1 MALTPEEVINKR
13 FQPTKFKE
21 GYNPEEVDDFL
32 DEIVI
37 ELRRLNAE
45 NASLKRQLEE
55 AEAKSASAPA
65 PQVSPAAAAKAEP
78 AEEVSPAPAA
88 ASTSAAASPAAA
100 ASAASSSP
108 SSPLAGSDQPMSPSS
123 ATGLLAMAQKVH
135 DDYVFEGKKERE
147 RLITEGKEE
156 AEKLVSAAQEKSDS
170 LLGDLEKNKSELEVS
185 VAKLRSFEKQYR
197 SSLREYLSKQ
207 LVTLDETPTL
217 EPKAEPAQAGSAAPA
232 PNQQKSAGF
241 GQRKVFGS

>member
-55 AEAKSASAPA
+55 AEAKISLAPA
-65 PQVSPAAAAKAEP
+65 QQQGGALAEAEIVVDSQPAAAT
-78 AEEVSPAPAA
+78 PAPAA
-88 ASTSAAASPAAA
+88 APTAAEPT
-100 ASAASSSP
+100 
-108 SSPLAGSDQPMSPSS
+108 LSPSS

-135 DDYVFEGKKERE
+135 DDYVFEGKRERE
-147 RLITEGKEE
+147 RLITEGRDE
-156 AEKLVSAAQEKSDS
+156 AAKLVSEAEQKSNQV
-170 LLGDLEKNKSELEVS
+170 LGDLEKTKSDLEVS
-185 VAKLRSFEKQYR
+185 VAKLRSFENQYR
-197 SSLREYLSKQ
+197 TSLRDYLNKQ
-207 LVTLDETPTL
+207 LTTLEETPAL
-217 EPKAEPAQAGSAAPA
+217 EPKAEGAPA
-232 PNQQKSAGF
+232 AAAAQSQGFGAF
-241 GQRKVFGS
+241 GQRNGVFSNNS

>member
-55 AEAKSASAPA
+55 AEAKISLAPA
-65 PQVSPAAAAKAEP
+65 QQQGGALAEAEIVIDSQPAAAAT
-78 AEEVSPAPAA
+78 PAPAA
-88 ASTSAAASPAAA
+88 AAAPAAA
-100 ASAASSSP
+100 EP
-108 SSPLAGSDQPMSPSS
+108 TLSPSS

-135 DDYVFEGKKERE
+135 DDYVLEGKRERE
-147 RLITEGKEE
+147 RLITEGREE
-156 AEKLVSAAQEKSDS
+156 AAQLVSEAQEQSNRV
-170 LLGDLEKNKSELEVS
+170 LGDLEKTKSDLEVS
-185 VAKLRSFEKQYR
+185 VAKLRSFENQYR
-197 SSLREYLSKQ
+197 TSLRDYLNKQ
-207 LVTLDETPTL
+207 LTTLEETPAL
-217 EPKAEPAQAGSAAPA
+217 EPKAEGAPA
-232 PNQQKSAGF
+232 AAASQSQGFGAF
-241 GQRKVFGS
+241 GQRNGVFSNHS

>member
-55 AEAKSASAPA
+55 AEAKIALAPSRPAPA
-65 PQVSPAAAAKAEP
+65 APAAPAAAAAPAPAPEPVAPAAPAAPAPVAEP
-78 AEEVSPAPAA
+78 AV
-88 ASTSAAASPAAA
+88 
-100 ASAASSSP
+100 
-108 SSPLAGSDQPMSPSS
+108 AGSSSS

-135 DDYVFEGKKERE
+135 DDYVFEGKRERE
-147 RLITEGKEE
+147 RLITEGREE
-156 AEKLVSAAQEKSDS
+156 AANLLSAAQEQSS
-170 LLGDLEKNKSELEVS
+170 RVLGDLEKTKSELEVS
-185 VAKLRSFEKQYR
+185 VAKLRTFESQYR
-197 SSLREYLSKQ
+197 TSLRDYLTSQ
-207 LVTLDETPTL
+207 LTTLDETPAF
-217 EPKAEPAQAGSAAPA
+217 EPKAEAQAAAPA
-232 PNQQKSAGF
+232 GNPGPSGRTAPRG
-241 GQRKVFGS
+241 GVFSN

>member
-55 AEAKSASAPA
+55 AEAKISLAPA
-65 PQVSPAAAAKAEP
+65 QQQGGALAEAEIVVDPQPAAAT
-78 AEEVSPAPAA
+78 PAPAA
-88 ASTSAAASPAAA
+88 APAAA
-100 ASAASSSP
+100 EP
-108 SSPLAGSDQPMSPSS
+108 TLSPSS

-135 DDYVFEGKKERE
+135 DDYVFEGKRERE
-147 RLITEGKEE
+147 RLITEGRDE
-156 AEKLVSAAQEKSDS
+156 AAKLVSEAEQKSNQV
-170 LLGDLEKNKSELEVS
+170 LGDLEKTKSDLEVS
-185 VAKLRSFEKQYR
+185 VAKLRSFENQYR
-197 SSLREYLSKQ
+197 TSLRDYLNKQ
-207 LVTLDETPTL
+207 LTTLEETPAL
-217 EPKAEPAQAGSAAPA
+217 EPKAEGAPA
-232 PNQQKSAGF
+232 AAAAQSQGFGAF
-241 GQRKVFGS
+241 GQRNGVFSNNS

>member
-55 AEAKSASAPA
+55 AEAKVSLAPTQQVSAPLA
-65 PQVSPAAAAKAEP
+65 AEP
-78 AEEVSPAPAA
+78 EPVVETKATPAPAA
-88 ASTSAAASPAAA
+88 ALAEPATASPAEH
-100 ASAASSSP
+100 SA
-108 SSPLAGSDQPMSPSS
+108 SPSS

-135 DDYVFEGKKERE
+135 DDYVFEGKRE
-147 RLITEGKEE
+147 RDRLINEGREE
-156 AEKLVSAAQEKSDS
+156 ATQLVTAAQDKSN
-170 LLGDLEKNKSELEVS
+170 LVLGNLEKAKGELEVS
-185 VAKLRSFEKQYR
+185 VAKLRSFENQYR
-197 SSLREYLSKQ
+197 TTLRDYLSKQ
-207 LVTLDETPTL
+207 LANLEETPAL
-217 EPKAEPAQAGSAAPA
+217 EPKSEASVAAQPTPSQGGGNNNLGQRGVFSN
-232 PNQQKSAGF
+232 NQQ
-241 GQRKVFGS
+241 

>member
-55 AEAKSASAPA
+55 AEAKIALAPSATSTPAAPA
-65 PQVSPAAAAKAEP
+65 PVAEPAAAT
-78 AEEVSPAPAA
+78 AA
-88 ASTSAAASPAAA
+88 
-100 ASAASSSP
+100 
-108 SSPLAGSDQPMSPSS
+108 PSS

-135 DDYVFEGKKERE
+135 DDYVYEGKLERE
-147 RLITEGKEE
+147 RLITEGREE
-156 AEKLVSAAQEKSDS
+156 AATLVSAAQEESS
-170 LLGDLEKNKSELEVS
+170 RVLGDLEQTKSELEVS
-185 VAKLRSFEKQYR
+185 VAKLRTFESQYR
-197 SSLREYLSKQ
+197 TSLRDYLTSQ
-207 LVTLDETPTL
+207 LTTLDEAPAL
-217 EPKAEPAQAGSAAPA
+217 EPKAEAGGAASASTGGSNQRPANSNG
-232 PNQQKSAGF
+232 GVF
-241 GQRKVFGS
+241 RK

>member
-55 AEAKSASAPA
+55 AEAKVSLAPA
-65 PQVSPAAAAKAEP
+65 QQANAPLATEAETVAEPKALVTPVAEP
-78 AEEVSPAPAA
+78 A
-88 ASTSAAASPAAA
+88 TT
-100 ASAASSSP
+100 ASAAQAGVSP
-108 SSPLAGSDQPMSPSS
+108 TS

-135 DDYVFEGKKERE
+135 DDYVLEGKRERE
-147 RLITEGKEE
+147 RLINEGREE
-156 AEKLVSAAQEKSDS
+156 GTQLVTAAQEKSN
-170 LLGDLEKNKSELEVS
+170 LVLGNLEKVKGDLEVS
-185 VAKLRSFEKQYR
+185 VAKLRSFENQYR
-197 SSLREYLSKQ
+197 TTLRDYLNKQ
-207 LVTLDETPTL
+207 LATLEETPAF
-217 EPKAEPAQAGSAAPA
+217 EPKSDASVAPQAGSHQAGGSTTFSQRGVFSN
-232 PNQQKSAGF
+232 NQQ
-241 GQRKVFGS
+241 

>member
-55 AEAKSASAPA
+55 AEAKISLAPA
-65 PQVSPAAAAKAEP
+65 QQQGGALAEAEIVVDSQPAAAT
-78 AEEVSPAPAA
+78 PAPAA
-88 ASTSAAASPAAA
+88 APAAA
-100 ASAASSSP
+100 EP
-108 SSPLAGSDQPMSPSS
+108 TLSPSS

-135 DDYVFEGKKERE
+135 DDYVFEGKRERE
-147 RLITEGKEE
+147 RLITEGRDE
-156 AEKLVSAAQEKSDS
+156 AAKLVSEAEQKSNQV
-170 LLGDLEKNKSELEVS
+170 LGDLEKTKSDLEVS
-185 VAKLRSFEKQYR
+185 VAKLRSFENQYR
-197 SSLREYLSKQ
+197 TSLRDYLNKQ
-207 LVTLDETPTL
+207 LTTLEETPAL
-217 EPKAEPAQAGSAAPA
+217 EPKAEGAPA
-232 PNQQKSAGF
+232 AAAAQSQGFGTF
-241 GQRKVFGS
+241 GQRNGVFSNNS

>member
-55 AEAKSASAPA
+55 AEAKISLAPA
-65 PQVSPAAAAKAEP
+65 QQQGGALAEAEIVVDSQPAAATP
-78 AEEVSPAPAA
+78 APAVAPAA
-88 ASTSAAASPAAA
+88 AEPT
-100 ASAASSSP
+100 
-108 SSPLAGSDQPMSPSS
+108 LSPSS

-135 DDYVFEGKKERE
+135 DDYVFEGKRERE
-147 RLITEGKEE
+147 RLITEGRDE
-156 AEKLVSAAQEKSDS
+156 AAKLVSEAEQKSTQV
-170 LLGDLEKNKSELEVS
+170 LGDLEKTKSDLEVS
-185 VAKLRSFEKQYR
+185 VAKLRSFENQYR
-197 SSLREYLSKQ
+197 TSLRDYLNKQ
-207 LVTLDETPTL
+207 LTTLEETPAL
-217 EPKAEPAQAGSAAPA
+217 EPKAEGAPA
-232 PNQQKSAGF
+232 AAAAQSQGFGAF
-241 GQRKVFGS
+241 GQRNGVFSNNS

>member
-55 AEAKSASAPA
+55 AEAKISLAPA
-65 PQVSPAAAAKAEP
+65 QHQGGALAEAEIVVDSQPAP
-78 AEEVSPAPAA
+78 AVAPAPAA
-88 ASTSAAASPAAA
+88 AAA
-100 ASAASSSP
+100 
-108 SSPLAGSDQPMSPSS
+108 PLAAESTLSPSS

-135 DDYVFEGKKERE
+135 DDYVFEGKRERE
-147 RLITEGKEE
+147 RLITEGRDE
-156 AEKLVSAAQEKSDS
+156 AAKLVSEAEQKSHQV
-170 LLGDLEKNKSELEVS
+170 LGDLEKTKSDLEVS
-185 VAKLRSFEKQYR
+185 VAKLRSFENQYR
-197 SSLREYLSKQ
+197 TSLRDYLNKQ
-207 LVTLDETPTL
+207 LTTLEGTPAL
-217 EPKAEPAQAGSAAPA
+217 EPKVEGAPA
-232 PNQQKSAGF
+232 PAVAQPQGFGAF
-241 GQRKVFGS
+241 GQRNGVFSNNS

>member
-55 AEAKSASAPA
+55 AEAKIALAPSATSTPA
-65 PQVSPAAAAKAEP
+65 APAAAAAPAPVEPVAE
-78 AEEVSPAPAA
+78 PAPAA
-88 ASTSAAASPAAA
+88 APAPVAEPAAA
-100 ASAASSSP
+100 TA
-108 SSPLAGSDQPMSPSS
+108 SPSS

-135 DDYVFEGKKERE
+135 DDYVFEGKRERE
-147 RLITEGKEE
+147 RLITEGREE
-156 AEKLVSAAQEKSDS
+156 AATLVSAAQEESS
-170 LLGDLEKNKSELEVS
+170 RVLGNLEQTKSELEVS
-185 VAKLRSFEKQYR
+185 VAKLRTFESQYR
-197 SSLREYLSKQ
+197 TSLRDYLTSQ
-207 LVTLDETPTL
+207 LTTLDETPAL
-217 EPKAEPAQAGSAAPA
+217 EPKAEAGVAASASTGGSKQRPANSNG
-232 PNQQKSAGF
+232 GVF
-241 GQRKVFGS
+241 RK